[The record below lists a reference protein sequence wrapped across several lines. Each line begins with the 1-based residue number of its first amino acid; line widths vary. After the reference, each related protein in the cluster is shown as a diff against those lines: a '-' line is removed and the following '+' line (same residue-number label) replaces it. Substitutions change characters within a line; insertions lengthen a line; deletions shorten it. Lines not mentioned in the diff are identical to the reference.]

1 MTLSDY
7 LALLPSQHADK
18 PNFVAWLTA
27 LLSPLIDEQ
36 NINWADEYDI
46 DTAIGVSLD
55 YIGEWVG
62 QSRSL
67 KLPDTFGG
75 TIQLLGDSDYRQV
88 LKIKSALNRWDGT
101 GENIY
106 SAVREVFGY
115 NFVWIEDYQ
124 DMSHNVVMDVQQF
137 IENQAMLM
145 AAIYQKA
152 KPVGVRIRKFSFA
165 NRGTEFIGGVNTSTI
180 YVTVYPL

>member
-1 MTLSDY
+1 MTLPDY
-7 LALLPSQHADK
+7 IALLPSQHKDK

-27 LLSPLIDEQ
+27 ILSPLIDEQ
-36 NINWADEYDI
+36 NINWVDEYDI
-46 DTAIGVSLD
+46 DTATGVSLD
-55 YIGEWVG
+55 YIGEWIG

-75 TIQLLGDSDYRQV
+75 TIELLTDVDYRQV

-101 GENIY
+101 TENIY
-106 SAVREVFGY
+106 NAVREVFGY
-115 NFVWIEDYQ
+115 NFVWIEDKQ
-124 DMSHNVVMDVQQF
+124 NMHHNVVMDVQTF

-145 AAIYQKA
+145 AAIYKKA
-152 KPVGVRIRKFSFA
+152 KPVGVMIDEFSFA
-165 NRGTEFIGGVNTSTI
+165 NRGTEYFGMANSSTI